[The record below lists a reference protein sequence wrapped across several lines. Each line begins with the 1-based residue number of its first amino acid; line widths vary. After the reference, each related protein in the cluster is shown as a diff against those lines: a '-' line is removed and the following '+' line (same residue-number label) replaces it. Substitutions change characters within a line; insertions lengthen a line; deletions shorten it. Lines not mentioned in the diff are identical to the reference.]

1 MKKPEED
8 TSVIKEKAIIYSK
21 PKNEY
26 EERVNEAA
34 ISLAL
39 KDPNLILG
47 RGKLFCVYVVFMSLL
62 FWGVG
67 VKLFSFLQTVWLA
80 STLCFS

>member
-8 TSVIKEKAIIYSK
+8 TSVIKEKAIIYNK

>member
-8 TSVIKEKAIIYSK
+8 TSVIKEKAVIYSK

-47 RGKLFCVYVVFMSLL
+47 RGKLFCLRSLHVLVVLGS
-62 FWGVG
+62 GC
-67 VKLFSFLQTVWLA
+67 QTVFIPANRLA
-80 STLCFS
+80 SFYTLF

>member
-34 ISLAL
+34 ISLAS
-39 KDPNLILG
+39 NLILG
-47 RGKLFCVYVVFMSLL
+47 RGKPFCVCIFFMSLL
-62 FWGVG
+62 FWGMG
-67 VKLFSFLQTVWLA
+67 VKLCSFLQTIWL
-80 STLCFS
+80 TLCFS